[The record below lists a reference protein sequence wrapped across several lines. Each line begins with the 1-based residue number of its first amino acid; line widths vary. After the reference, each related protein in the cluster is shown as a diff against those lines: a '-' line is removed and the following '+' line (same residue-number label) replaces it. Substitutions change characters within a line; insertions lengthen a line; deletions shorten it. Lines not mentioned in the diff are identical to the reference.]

1 MGSPSW
7 RSPLARCAL
16 LILGILLLSMVVD
29 AALAQPFGLSRSSAA
44 PEIGGFAG
52 WILAKQAEFY
62 RMLSGLIR
70 ASKADGSAAY
80 TLLGIS
86 FVYGIF
92 HAAGPG
98 HGKAV
103 ISAYLVANN
112 ETWRRGVVL
121 SFASAILQAFTAIA
135 VVGIAAALLGAT
147 AKAMGNT
154 VRVIEVVSYGLIVLI
169 GLRLF
174 WVKGRA
180 FLRLLR
186 GEAHALMRTIMVA
199 IMIIITMLTR
209 TAMITTSLG
218 TRIPILTSTR
228 MKRPPGAMR
237 MRLSH
242 RT

>member
-29 AALAQPFGLSRSSAA
+29 AALAQPFGLSRSTAA

-86 FVYGIF
+86 FLYGIF

-135 VVGIAAALLGAT
+135 VVGIAAAEL
-147 AKAMGNT
+147 
-154 VRVIEVVSYGLIVLI
+154 
-169 GLRLF
+169 
-174 WVKGRA
+174 
-180 FLRLLR
+180 
-186 GEAHALMRTIMVA
+186 
-199 IMIIITMLTR
+199 
-209 TAMITTSLG
+209 
-218 TRIPILTSTR
+218 
-228 MKRPPGAMR
+228 
-237 MRLSH
+237 
-242 RT
+242 